1 LPYIPPLRRK
11 DIDPFLEPLLKF
23 MLENKD
29 RIAKGDVTYMVTRLV
44 VRYVKCKDKNYDSLS
59 NVDGILGTANKEFY
73 RVVTGPYEQ
82 KKQLT
87 NDPNREIYGEI
98 LG

>member
-23 MLENKD
+23 MLENKE

-44 VRYVKCKDKNYDSLS
+44 VRYVRCKDKNYDSLS
-59 NVDGILGTANKEFY
+59 NVDGILGTAKEEFY
-73 RVVTGPYEQ
+73 RVVTGPVSYTH
-82 KKQLT
+82 LT
-87 NDPNREIYGEI
+87 LPTICSV
-98 LG
+98 